1 MWAGKSP
8 VHPIPGQG
16 ALRAAVSEFLSVLIT
31 RPRVGPSATAFARSP
46 LPPATLLDRIAA
58 YPIPDMFVGW
68 RMFPAVTSVDD
79 ESWDHVGASRVHRLA
94 DGGSVTETMIE
105 YTAGVGFAYEL
116 LGFTDVFGK
125 LVHGVRG
132 EWSVSP
138 DGDGSIV
145 RWTWEFAPR
154 PLRRPL
160 MAVVVAPL
168 WAMYS
173 RRMITAVTAAVSKE
187 PVDA

>member
-1 MWAGKSP
+1 MSP
-8 VHPIPGQG
+8 VQG
-16 ALRAAVSEFLSVLIT
+16 DSALRAGFGSETLSMLID
-31 RPRVGPSATAFARSP
+31 RPDVGPAATAFARSP
-46 LPPATLLDRIAA
+46 LPPAVLLERIAA
-58 YPIPDMFVGW
+58 YPIPEMFVGW
-68 RMFPAVTSVDD
+68 RMFPAVTSVD
-79 ESWDHVGASRVHRLA
+79 EVAWDHVGASRVHRLA
-94 DGGSVTETMIE
+94 DGGQVTETMIE
-105 YTAGVGFAYEL
+105 WTAGRGFAYEL
-116 LGFTDVFGK
+116 IGFTDVFGK

-154 PLRRPL
+154 PLRRTL

-173 RRMITAVTAAVSKE
+173 RRMITTVTAAVSKV
-187 PVDA
+187 PVAV

>member
-1 MWAGKSP
+1 M
-8 VHPIPGQG
+8 
-16 ALRAAVSEFLSVLIT
+16 LIT
-31 RPRVGPSATAFARSP
+31 RPSVGPSATAFARSP
-46 LPPATLLDRIAA
+46 LPPAVLLDRIASF
-58 YPIPDMFVGW
+58 PIPDMFVGW
-68 RMFPAVTSVDD
+68 RMFPAVISVDD

-105 YTAGVGFAYEL
+105 YTPGRGFAYEL
-116 LGFTDVFGK
+116 LGFSDVFGR

-145 RWTWEFAPR
+145 RWTWEFAPL
-154 PLRRPL
+154 PFRRTL

-168 WAMYS
+168 WGVYS
-173 RRMITAVTAAVSKE
+173 RRMISAVTATVSRVPAE
-187 PVDA
+187 V